1 MSEGRDIYR
10 SVEGVGYCAS
20 ASKKTV
26 YPSTII
32 THCVKIQIIQYDD
45 DSLGFQS
52 TSSVQVLGVN

>member
-1 MSEGRDIYR
+1 MREGIYIDPLKG
-10 SVEGVGYCAS
+10 SVIVPPH
-20 ASKKTV
+20 KKTV